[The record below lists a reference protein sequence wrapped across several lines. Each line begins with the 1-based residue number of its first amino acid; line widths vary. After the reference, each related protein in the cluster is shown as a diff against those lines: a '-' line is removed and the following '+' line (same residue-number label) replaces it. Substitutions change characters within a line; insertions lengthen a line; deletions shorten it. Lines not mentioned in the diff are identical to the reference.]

1 MIFVNDLPRMAA
13 FYTDTLGLKPIET
26 TRLENYVELGS
37 GGAMLAL
44 HAIPAEMRCYLPS
57 PVASRERTLIKLSF
71 EVPDIDSELRRLELL
86 GVPVLK
92 RPWGGYGLV
101 DPEGN
106 VFGLYCP

>member
-13 FYTDTLGLKPIET
+13 FYTETLGLKPIQT
-26 TRLENYVELGS
+26 TRLENYVELES
-37 GGAMLAL
+37 AGATLAL
-44 HAIPAEMRCYLPS
+44 HAIPADLRSDLPS
-57 PVASRERTLIKLSF
+57 PVAPRERAPIKLSF
-71 EVPDIDSELRRLELL
+71 EVPDVDSERRRLESL

-92 RPWGGYGLV
+92 RPWGAYDAV